1 MSIENFCNLRCA
13 SGAFNNLMK
22 LRIDLLELEKV
33 QNRSELDEAYIV
45 KKKAEILIVGI
56 TLKMYLKDIN
66 DLSIFSITDL

>member
-22 LRIDLLELEKV
+22 LRIELLELERV
-33 QNRSELDEAYIV
+33 QNRSEIDEAYII
-45 KKKAEILIVGI
+45 KKKAEILIVSI

>member
-22 LRIDLLELEKV
+22 LRIDLLELERV